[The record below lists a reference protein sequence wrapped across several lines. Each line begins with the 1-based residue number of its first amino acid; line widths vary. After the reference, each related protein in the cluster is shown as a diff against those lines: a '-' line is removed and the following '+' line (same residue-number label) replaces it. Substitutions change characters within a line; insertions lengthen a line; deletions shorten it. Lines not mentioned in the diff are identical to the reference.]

1 MVCTNPIFK
10 YQNCGTKW
18 VLDGLI
24 ELCSQHNETIYLTGL
39 SPKDKTFP
47 SDNVTKD
54 NNTYY
59 FRQEM
64 LLGEYLHIFTD
75 FNICF
80 WRKLRKVLRK
90 EKVNLILVTMPYG
103 IISASVL
110 CRNIPIIYDAHA
122 VLGDTVGIT
131 LATLEKLS
139 GIFRV
144 PVIRRIAKLIL
155 QGYIPLIERL
165 ACKRATHI
173 KAIGEPDRQR
183 FIEKYGIEGDKITT
197 ITPFISLHELKEKP
211 LRKRVSEKTGLI
223 KVVFHGSYAHS
234 PNYDAFELITNYIA
248 PEIEKRNS
256 NIRFLLAGVG
266 LPVFERGNVKS
277 LGFVEDIH
285 SLLASS
291 DMAIVPLLEGE
302 GVKTKI
308 FDYMVAG
315 LPIISTKK
323 GIHSIEAENDKHA
336 IILDEVDQKFINAI
350 LNLANDS
357 EKRELLGKNALE
369 LAKVKYSQESMQTR
383 MDELLTKVMEAK
395 KIERAGKLKE
405 R

>member
-1 MVCTNPIFK
+1 MKILMVCTNPIFK

-18 VLDGLI
+18 ALDKLI
-24 ELCSQHNETIYLTGL
+24 ELCLQHNETIYLTGL

-47 SDNVTKD
+47 GDNVTKD

-64 LLGEYLHIFTD
+64 FLGEYLHMFAD

-80 WRKLRKVLRK
+80 WRKLRKVVRK

-110 CRNIPIIYDAHA
+110 CWNIPIVYDAHA

-144 PVIRRIAKLIL
+144 PVIRTIARLIL
-155 QGYIPLIERL
+155 QGYIPLVERL

-173 KAIGEPDRQR
+173 KAIGEPDKQR

-211 LRKRVSEKTGLI
+211 LRKRVSEKTDPI

-234 PNYDAFELITNYIA
+234 PNYDAFELIINYIA
-248 PEIEKRNS
+248 PEIEKRGS
-256 NIRFLLAGVG
+256 NIQFLLAGVG
-266 LPVFERGNVKS
+266 VPVFERGNVKS

-285 SLLASS
+285 SFLASS
-291 DMAIVPLLEGE
+291 DIAIVPLLEGE
-302 GVKTKI
+302 GIKTKI
-308 FDYMVAG
+308 FDYMVAS
-315 LPIISTKK
+315 LPIISTRK
-323 GIHSIEAENDKHA
+323 GIQSIEAEDGKHA
-336 IILDEVDQKFINAI
+336 IILDTVDQKFIDAI
-350 LNLANDS
+350 LDLTGDN
-357 EKRELLGKNALE
+357 KRRAMLGRNALE
-369 LAKVKYSQESMQTR
+369 LAKARYNQESMQTR
-383 MDELLTKVMEAK
+383 MDELLAKVMEAK
-395 KIERAGKLKE
+395 K
-405 R
+405 